1 MLKQSKTILF
11 IPHLKMTLVHL
22 VVHLWDFVILRI
34 TMTDALCCG

>member
-22 VVHLWDFVILRI
+22 VVHLWGFVLQQHSLRS
-34 TMTDALCCG
+34 